1 MKESVLNDS
10 MAQSATMTQ
19 NSKKN
24 IVPNFKLDLSKC
36 KYDIDD
42 FNNID
47 DPDIL
52 LLQNELNQANQNKKV
67 IQI

>member
-1 MKESVLNDS
+1 
-10 MAQSATMTQ
+10 MTQ

-47 DPDIL
+47 DQDIFL
-52 LLQNELNQANQNKKV
+52 IQKELNQANNNNKV
-67 IQI
+67 IQL

>member
-1 MKESVLNDS
+1 MSKEGVDHQSVNQSVLNDS

-47 DPDIL
+47 DQDIL
-52 LLQNELNQANQNKKV
+52 LLQNELN
-67 IQI
+67 